1 MKQIDP
7 NIPAELLDM
16 IPPEELCEDMALFTN
31 LYFSENSFV
40 KYLFLGTNGVFLLI
54 PCKDSLMENEAEK
67 KRCKTALQEIKEVLG
82 LSQYIY
88 PIFVGNERSYYAVNP
103 CNPMEL
109 DNLYDFLYK
118 LYLHTDTVK
127 TRPDQITETLV
138 EGAEKVA
145 VLDENTIERLIQTI
159 VPLEDNERPGCNV
172 RTDTDGIEYIL
183 KDSDLMIGK
192 INTGLVGKKK
202 WFRVSELHTPSV
214 LYTAVFGGCLGLHK
228 LMTMEYTQGML
239 YALTGGFGG
248 LLPAL
253 DVLGMVL
260 GNYHYYEVTY
270 YENERGNLIREKEA
284 VYLKRYQGLWRGVIC
299 ITVALLVGLLY
310 TRFIYSNL
318 LELLI
323 TILVELGTEAG
334 TVVYEQGYILH

>member
-40 KYLFLGTNGVFLLI
+40 KYLYLGTNGVFLLI
-54 PCKDSLMENEAEK
+54 PCKDSLVENDAEQ
-67 KRCKTALQEIKEVLG
+67 KRCKTALREIKESLG

-88 PIFVGNERSYYAVNP
+88 PIFAGNERSYYAVEP
-103 CNPMEL
+103 CSPMEL
-109 DNLYDFLYK
+109 DNPYDFLHK
-118 LYLHTDTVK
+118 LYLHTSTVK
-127 TRPDQITETLV
+127 TRPEQITEHIE
-138 EGAEKVA
+138 EGIEKVT
-145 VLDENTIERLIQTI
+145 VLDENTIERLIQKL
-159 VPLEDNERPGCNV
+159 VPLENNERPGGNV
-172 RTDTDGIEYIL
+172 RMGADGTEYIL

-202 WFRVSELHTPSV
+202 WFRVSELHTSSV
-214 LYTAVFGGCLGLHK
+214 LFTAVFGGCLGLHK
-228 LMTMEYTQGML
+228 LMTMEYMQSLL

-270 YENERGNLIREKEA
+270 YENERGNLTREKEA
-284 VYLKRYQGLWRGVIC
+284 VYLKRYQGMWRGVIC
-299 ITVALLVGLLY
+299 IAMALLVGMLY

-318 LELLI
+318 LELVI
-323 TILVELGTEAG
+323 TVLVELGMEAG
-334 TVVYEQGYILH
+334 TVAYEQGYILQ